1 MTNVRVTA
9 DDRAEAT
16 LAPQGNNKK
25 RPLWLRVLT
34 VLFFGTIT
42 VLLVSQARTIN
53 WGEVFQV
60 IADYRVT
67 TLLAAG
73 GAAAASHLIYSTYD
87 LLGRRWTGHDIPA
100 RRVMATTFVSYAFSL
115 NLGSLVG
122 GFAFRYRLYS
132 RFGLDYPTITKVL
145 GFSLA
150 TNWLGYL
157 VLAGVVFVAQ
167 AVTPPDGWD
176 IGRAALQGLGLAL
189 LAAAA
194 AYLLL
199 CAASRRREWT
209 VRGHTITLPPGRLAL
224 LQMGLSVLNWMTMG
238 GVLYLLLGMR
248 IDYAVV
254 LGALL
259 MAAVAGVITHIPAGL
274 GVLEAVF
281 LALLGSQVAQGP
293 LLGALIAYRALYYLL
308 PLAVAC
314 AVYLLLESRAKADG
328 LTGRGPA
335 DPKAP
340 SSYPHPTSLPP
351 HVR

>member
-1 MTNVRVTA
+1 MTTA
-9 DDRAEAT
+9 RIEASDRAEGTSPPHAKR
-16 LAPQGNNKK
+16 KK

-34 VLFFGTIT
+34 VLFFGAVT
-42 VLLVSQARTIN
+42 VLLVSQARGIA

-60 IADYRVT
+60 IADYPVT

-87 LLGRRWTGHDIPA
+87 LLGRHWTGHAIPA
-100 RRVMATTFVSYAFSL
+100 RRVMAITFVSYAFNL

-122 GFAFRYRLYS
+122 GIAFRYRLYS
-132 RFGLDYPTITKVL
+132 RFGLDNPTITQVL
-145 GFSLA
+145 GLSLT

-157 VLAGVVFVAQ
+157 VLAGAVFAAQ
-167 AVTPPDGWD
+167 AVTPPEGWD

-189 LAAAA
+189 LTAAA

-224 LQMGLSVLNWMTMG
+224 LQMGVSVLNWMTIG

-248 IDYAVV
+248 IDYPLV

-259 MAAVAGVITHIPAGL
+259 MAAVAGVVTHIPAGL
-274 GVLEAVF
+274 GVIEAVF

-308 PLAVAC
+308 PLVIAGVMFF
-314 AVYLLLESRAKADG
+314 LLESRAKAER
-328 LTGRGPA
+328 LTGTGLV
-335 DPKAP
+335 DEKA
-340 SSYPHPTSLPP
+340 SSS
-351 HVR
+351 

>member
-1 MTNVRVTA
+1 MTTARLKADDSA

-16 LAPQGNNKK
+16 SPPHAKEKKK

-34 VLFFGTIT
+34 VLFFGAVT
-42 VLLVSQARTIN
+42 VLLVSQARTIA

-60 IADYRVT
+60 IANYPVT

-73 GAAAASHLIYSTYD
+73 AAAAASHLIYSTYD
-87 LLGRRWTGHDIPA
+87 LLGRHWTGHAIPA
-100 RRVMATTFVSYAFSL
+100 RRVMAITFVSYAFNL

-122 GFAFRYRLYS
+122 AFAFRYRLYS
-132 RFGLDYPTITKVL
+132 RFGLDNPTITQVL
-145 GFSLA
+145 GLSLT

-157 VLAGVVFVAQ
+157 VLAGAVFAAQ
-167 AVTPPDGWD
+167 VVTPPDGWD
-176 IGRAALQGLGLAL
+176 VGGAALQGLGLAL

-194 AYLLL
+194 AYVLL
-199 CAASRRREWT
+199 CAVSRRREWT
-209 VRGHTITLPPGRLAL
+209 VRGHTISLPPGRLAL
-224 LQMGLSVLNWMTMG
+224 LQLGLSVLNWMTIG

-248 IDYAVV
+248 IDYPLV

-259 MAAVAGVITHIPAGL
+259 MAAVAGVITHVPAGL

-308 PLAVAC
+308 PLAIAGVMFF
-314 AVYLLLESRAKADG
+314 LLESRAKAERPTETG
-328 LTGRGPA
+328 LA
-335 DPKAP
+335 DPKA
-340 SSYPHPTSLPP
+340 SSS
-351 HVR
+351 

>member
-1 MTNVRVTA
+1 MTTA
-9 DDRAEAT
+9 RLKAADRAEAT
-16 LAPQGNNKK
+16 SPLHAKK
-25 RPLWLRVLT
+25 TRPLWLRVLT
-34 VLFFGTIT
+34 VLFFGA
-42 VLLVSQARTIN
+42 VAALLVSQARRID

-60 IADYRVT
+60 IAAYPVT

-73 GAAAASHLIYSTYD
+73 GAAAASHLIYSLYD
-87 LLGRRWTGHDIPA
+87 LLGRHWTGHAIPA
-100 RRVMATTFVSYAFSL
+100 RRVMAITFVSYAFNL

-132 RFGLDYPTITKVL
+132 RFGLDNPTITKVL
-145 GFSLA
+145 GLSLT

-157 VLAGVVFVAQ
+157 VLAGAVLAAQ
-167 AVTPPDGWD
+167 VVTPPDGWD
-176 IGRAALQGLGLAL
+176 IGRAALQHLGLAL

-199 CAASRRREWT
+199 CAASSRREWA

-224 LQMGLSVLNWMTMG
+224 LQMGLSVLNWMTIG
-238 GVLYLLLGMR
+238 GVLYVLLGMR
-248 IDYAVV
+248 IDYPLV

-308 PLAVAC
+308 PLAIAGMVFF
-314 AVYLLLESRAKADG
+314 LLESRAKAER
-328 LTGRGPA
+328 LTGTQLPDLNA
-335 DPKAP
+335 
-340 SSYPHPTSLPP
+340 SSS
-351 HVR
+351 

>member
-1 MTNVRVTA
+1 MTAARLQA
-9 DDRAEAT
+9 DNRAEAT
-16 LAPQGNNKK
+16 SPPHAKKK
-25 RPLWLRVLT
+25 RPLWLRALT
-34 VLFFGTIT
+34 VLFFGAVA

-60 IADYRVT
+60 IANYPVT

-87 LLGRRWTGHDIPA
+87 LLGRHWTGHAIPA
-100 RRVMATTFVSYAFSL
+100 RRVTAITFVSYAFNL

-132 RFGLDYPTITKVL
+132 RFGLDNATITQVL
-145 GFSLA
+145 GLSLT

-157 VLAGVVFVAQ
+157 VLAGALFAAQ
-167 AVTPPDGWD
+167 VVTPPAGWD

-199 CAASRRREWT
+199 CTASRRREWT
-209 VRGHTITLPPGRLAL
+209 VRGHTLTLPPGRLAL
-224 LQMGLSVLNWMTMG
+224 LQMGVSVLNWMTIAS
-238 GVLYLLLGMR
+238 VIHLLLGMR
-248 IDYAVV
+248 IDYPLV

-259 MAAVAGVITHIPAGL
+259 MAAVAGVVTHIPAGL

-308 PLAVAC
+308 PLAIAGVMFF
-314 AVYLLLESRAKADG
+314 LLESRAKAER
-328 LTGRGPA
+328 LTGTGLGDR
-335 DPKAP
+335 KA
-340 SSYPHPTSLPP
+340 SSS
-351 HVR
+351 

>member
-1 MTNVRVTA
+1 MTTARLKANDSA

-16 LAPQGNNKK
+16 SPPHAKKK

-34 VLFFGTIT
+34 VLFFGAVT
-42 VLLVSQARTIN
+42 VLLVSQARTIA

-60 IADYRVT
+60 IADYPVT

-73 GAAAASHLIYSTYD
+73 GAATASHLIYSSYD
-87 LLGRRWTGHDIPA
+87 LLGRHWTGHAIPA
-100 RRVMATTFVSYAFSL
+100 RRVMAITFVSYAFNL
-115 NLGSLVG
+115 NLGALVG

-132 RFGLDYPTITKVL
+132 RFGLDNPTITQVL
-145 GFSLA
+145 GLSLT
-150 TNWLGYL
+150 TNWIGYL
-157 VLAGVVFVAQ
+157 VLAGAVFAAQ
-167 AVTPPDGWD
+167 LVTPPDGWD

-189 LAAAA
+189 LGAAV

-224 LQMGLSVLNWMTMG
+224 LQVVLSVLNWLTIG

-248 IDYAVV
+248 IDYPLV

-308 PLAVAC
+308 PLAIAGVMFF
-314 AVYLLLESRAKADG
+314 LLESRAKAERRKA
-328 LTGRGPA
+328 TGPA
-335 DPKAP
+335 DPKA
-340 SSYPHPTSLPP
+340 SSC
-351 HVR
+351 